1 MYMPE
6 ERAPRRRKTGKE
18 RAKWDDERAQRSR
31 EKGRQERQF
40 RNQQIRQSRR
50 RAGLY
55 ERRARRY
62 HTDQFFNAYNQMMDI
77 DDDIAELARGPRA
90 PGGFFNPE
98 NPEDQQGRG
107 LNLAT
112 PDEMVNRLSLL
123 FSSQSAG
130 NISDELYNEA
140 SDIISKLN
148 KMGILSAKEVKKL
161 YKTYLD

>member
-1 MYMPE
+1 ME
-6 ERAPRRRKTGKE
+6 RRR
-18 RAKWDDERAQRSR
+18 QRQR
-31 EKGRQERQF
+31 RQ
-40 RNQQIRQSRR
+40 RN
-50 RAGLY
+50 AALY
-55 ERRARRY
+55 DRRARRY
-62 HTDQFFNAYNQMMDI
+62 NTDRFMNAYNQMMDI
-77 DDDIAELARGPRA
+77 DEDIAELARGPRA
-90 PGGFFNPE
+90 PGGFFDTENPE
-98 NPEDQQGRG
+98 EDQQGSG